1 MASAQVSRKQGHLEA
16 GKKKFEEFRRKKA
29 AEKAKKA
36 ESTPQQVSDGLQLE
50 KQASEE
56 EVFADSS
63 GVGISYD
70 NLAEGHFEPSVV
82 IANNRVQETETDF
95 NSDFS
100 SSIDTNTKLS
110 LLANNVDGNLSI
122 PKHSHLIGDEYKG
135 DAYYVG
141 SDKHE
146 RANHEFLNEMNGG
159 VSSTQVAP
167 TIGND
172 DVLTHRPSSNQEIY
186 HASSHFNDNGID
198 NYPSIYDNTP
208 GKDFLLGNSGTSVF
222 TPNFLPKNSIRALLQ
237 DKLENGGYLGNGQ
250 IATPYQNSVRSS
262 TNMVR
267 PVFGVGQKIPEFPDT
282 EEKKKFSGS
291 TAHIGGSDR
300 STPWSSN
307 DIYADYSDT
316 QLWLNRAPQSPTASG
331 RRSRPSFL
339 DSIQISKGPAS
350 PPPLFG
356 ATKVDSSNSKVYPMD
371 SLTELDSP
379 KSVNSVIASSK
390 EVAKFNHF
398 TENKHDFLSRKQNE
412 DFAALEQHIED
423 LTQEKFSLQ
432 RAMETSRALAE
443 SLASENSTLTDSF
456 NQQGSL
462 VNQLKFDL
470 EKLQEEIKA
479 QLVEL
484 EAVKIEYAN
493 AQLECHA
500 ADERAKLLASEVIGL
515 EEKALRLRSNELKL
529 ERLLENS
536 QAEVSS
542 YRKKMSSLEKDRQDL
557 QSTVDALQ
565 EEKKLLQVKLR
576 KASASGRSV
585 DIRETSTNKKEM
597 STSTEDLGS
606 VTEGSNLDSYGTE
619 LLRNDDDLN
628 HENIMLHLEGL
639 PLTIPSDQARMIQN
653 INTLIAELALE
664 KDQLMQALSA
674 ESSQRSKLSEINKE
688 FTRKLESQT
697 QRLELLM
704 SQSMA
709 NENIQPRQPDLHS
722 EHENTA
728 YADEGDEVVERVLGW
743 ILRLFPGGPSKQ
755 RTSKRL

>member
-1 MASAQVSRKQGHLEA
+1 MVSAQVSRKQGHLEA
-16 GKKKFEEFRRKKA
+16 GKKKLEEFRRQKA

-36 ESTPQQVSDGLQLE
+36 ASTPQLQVSDGLQLE
-50 KQASEE
+50 NQASEE
-56 EVFADSS
+56 EFFADSS

-70 NLAEGHFEPSVV
+70 NIAEGRFEPSV

-95 NSDFS
+95 KSDFS
-100 SSIDTNTKLS
+100 SSSDTHTKLS
-110 LLANNVDGNLSI
+110 LLANDVDGNLSVA
-122 PKHSHLIGDEYKG
+122 KHSPLIGDEYKG
-135 DAYYVG
+135 DAYSVG

-146 RANHEFLNEMNGG
+146 RGNREFLNEMNGD
-159 VSSTQVAP
+159 VSFSQVAS

-172 DVLTHRPSSNQEIY
+172 DVLSHRPSSNQEIY
-186 HASSHFNDNGID
+186 HASRHSNDDGMD

-208 GKDFLLGNSGTSVF
+208 EKNFLLGNSGASVF

-237 DKLENGGYLGNGQ
+237 DKLENGGYLGNDQ
-250 IATPYQNSVRSS
+250 ISSPYQNSVRSS
-262 TNMVR
+262 TNMTR
-267 PVFGVGQKIPEFPDT
+267 SLFGVE
-282 EEKKKFSGS
+282 EEKKVSGS
-291 TAHIGGSDR
+291 TGHMGGSDR

-307 DIYADYSDT
+307 DRYADYSDA
-316 QLWLNRAPQSPTASG
+316 QLWSNRAPQSPTASG
-331 RRSRPSFL
+331 RKSRPSFL

-350 PPPLFG
+350 SPPLSG
-356 ATKVDSSNSKVYPMD
+356 STKVDSSNSKVYPMD
-371 SLTELDSP
+371 SLAELVSP
-379 KSVNSVIASSK
+379 KSVSSVIASSN
-390 EVAKFNHF
+390 EVAKFNHI

-432 RAMETSRALAE
+432 RALETSRALAE

-493 AQLECHA
+493 AQLECNA

-529 ERLLENS
+529 ERLLESS

-557 QSTVDALQ
+557 QSTVDALL

-585 DIRETSTNKKEM
+585 DIKETSTNKKEM

-606 VTEGSNLDSYGTE
+606 VTGALNLDSYGTE
-619 LLRNDDDLN
+619 LLRNDDDLS

-639 PLTIPSDQARMIQN
+639 PLTIPSDQMRMIQN
-653 INTLIAELALE
+653 INMLIAELNLE

-674 ESSQRSKLSEINKE
+674 ESSQRSKLSELNKE
-688 FTRKLESQT
+688 LTRKLESQT

-704 SQSMA
+704 SRSMA
-709 NENIQPRQPDLHS
+709 NENIQSRQPDLHS

-743 ILRLFPGGPSKQ
+743 ILKLFPGGPSNQ
-755 RTSKRL
+755 RLSKRL